1 MAGALTRRAVVLAKV
16 QSAEASAATTS
27 KYLNGILISNL
38 SFNPDAPP
46 IERNFLRDSLS
57 PLPHRSGRKLINATF
72 DFELRS
78 GPAAGARPEWSPLMR
93 AAGMQE
99 TISGTVTSIR
109 TAALRWIVSSAGAGI
124 FYVELVAGGDPS
136 IANPV
141 AVRENGEDMIRNT
154 VAASLLPGQFF
165 YGNVDTLGFSTVYVR
180 LTDDADPDSK
190 ALAYVQTVAAGTV
203 TYDFRDTSHEFATVD
218 IYPDGKLIRCIDS
231 LIDITNISFNAGGIP
246 TASARLVADYTTPTD
261 VALPTAVNYQTH
273 LPSIA
278 ESMLFTFD
286 AFTTGVVPSW
296 SVNFANQLSERL
308 DVNSPSGFIGMRYTG
323 RNPTGQV
330 TMEQE
335 SVSTFPAFTRFE
347 NATEMTWS
355 AKIGSAGTRITFSS
369 PSVQITSVA
378 SADINNGIRG
388 WNLGLKFNAPSTTKE
403 FRIVCD

>member
-1 MAGALTRRAVVLAKV
+1 MAGALTRRAVVLAKI

-72 DFELRS
+72 DFELRA

-109 TAALRWIVSSAGAGI
+109 TAALRWILSGAGAGI

-231 LIDITNISFNAGGIP
+231 LIDITNIGFNAGGIP

-308 DVNSPSGFIGMRYTG
+308 DVNSPNGFIGMRYTG

-335 SVSTFPAFTRFE
+335 SVATFPAFTRFE